1 MQNAL
6 FFLRR
11 FSFCFC
17 ALWSKIMFCIAGW
30 RLANIVLCLSD
41 PAISI
46 QILITAIYKMR
57 RQPLRIIVH
66 NFIVGLKCPANSEKL
81 QFLSGDDFQP
91 HPVHSLRWSK
101 LFLQRYIL
109 HIEQNQNF
117 TRYPDWTL
125 QCLCT
130 SVQKLKTNKCKIPKV
145 ENGLQLTNATFTA
158 AIRVTPAVR
167 LSVRLSVCPSV
178 CLSVCLSVTCHIS
191 KTEPDRA
198 IVTMDHYI
206 EVGCN

>member
-1 MQNAL
+1 MSSE
-6 FFLRR
+6 F
-11 FSFCFC
+11 
-17 ALWSKIMFCIAGW
+17 WEIA
-30 RLANIVLCLSD
+30 VF
-41 PAISI
+41 
-46 QILITAIYKMR
+46 
-57 RQPLRIIVH
+57 V
-66 NFIVGLKCPANSEKL
+66 
-81 QFLSGDDFQP
+81 GDDFQP

-167 LSVRLSVCPSV
+167 LSVRPSVCPSV
-178 CLSVCLSVTCHIS
+178 RKTTSRMEIIRLRPRIAHWIHRLRWSDVISGRLITDRVLSSIMVCRYVTLHPSCYVVRAQSIS
-191 KTEPDRA
+191 SCSQLIAQQRHWTANTATDSL
-198 IVTMDHYI
+198 
-206 EVGCN
+206 